1 MNALKPLLGAVLAGT
16 LLQMNVQPGP
26 LIIAHRGASGHRP
39 EHTVEAYALAIDMG
53 ADVIEP
59 DLVSTKD
66 GVLVARHENEIGG
79 TTDAPAKFPGR
90 KTTKTIDNQQVTGWF
105 VEDFTWAEIQTLR
118 AVERLA
124 FRSHDYDGRFSIPR
138 FEDVISLAAERGR
151 TLGREI
157 AVYPETKHP
166 SYFRGIGLPIEE
178 RLIEVAAAHGLTT
191 KASLIFIQSFEP
203 SSLQRLRPLTR
214 VRLVQLL
221 PAGAEPSPARLEAI
235 ARYADGI
242 GPEKR
247 LIVPVR
253 PDGSLGTPTN
263 LVRDAHAA
271 GLFVHV
277 WTLRRE
283 PQFLPGGYGGDF
295 AREFRQFADL
305 GVEGIFTDFP
315 DAGVEALKRR

>member
-1 MNALKPLLGAVLAGT
+1 MIPAHVNALKPLLGAVLAGT
-16 LLQMNVQPGP
+16 LLQMNAQPGP
-26 LIIAHRGASGHRP
+26 LIIAH
-39 EHTVEAYALAIDMG
+39 LAIEMG

-79 TTDAPAKFPGR
+79 TTDAPSKFPGR

-138 FEDVISLAAERGR
+138 FEDVVSLAADRSR
-151 TLGREI
+151 ALGREI

-166 SYFRGIGLPIEE
+166 TYFRGIGLAIEE
-178 RLIEVAAAHGLTT
+178 RLLAVAAAHGWTSKT
-191 KASLIFIQSFEP
+191 SPIFIQSFEP
-203 SSLQRLRPLTR
+203 SSLQRLRPLTSL
-214 VRLVQLL
+214 RLVQLL
-221 PAGAEPSPARLEAI
+221 NAGADASPERLAAI
-235 ARYADGI
+235 ARYADGV

-247 LIVPVR
+247 LIVPVQ
-253 PDGSLGTPTN
+253 PGGSLGTPTN

-283 PQFLPGGYGGDF
+283 PQFLPGAYAGDL

-305 GVEGIFTDFP
+305 GVDGIFTDFP
-315 DAGVEALKRR
+315 DVGVEALKRR